1 MIIGPNVT
9 KDFSSDLKE
18 GQLQQCGIDLKLD
31 KIYKIEGKG
40 AIDFSN
46 EKRVLPEHV
55 LIFDS
60 KKDEKIDL
68 ECGIYIVKIKEKMN
82 IPENMAGFA
91 YPRSTLL
98 RMGVTLYTAV
108 HDPGYEGYA
117 SYLMHVMNPV
127 TMYKYAKI
135 AQIVFS
141 EVKDGN
147 GTYSGI
153 YHKK

>member
-1 MIIGPNVT
+1 MIIGPNIS
-9 KDFSSDLKE
+9 KEFLCDLKE
-18 GQLQQCGIDLKLD
+18 GQIQQCGIDLKLD
-31 KIYKIEGKG
+31 KIYKICGNG

-60 KKDEKIDL
+60 EKDEKIDL
-68 ECGIYIVKIKEKMN
+68 NCGIYIVKINEKMK

-98 RMGVTLYTAV
+98 RMGVTLYIAV

-141 EVKDGN
+141 EVSNPN
-147 GTYSGI
+147 GTYDGI
-153 YHKK
+153 YNKK